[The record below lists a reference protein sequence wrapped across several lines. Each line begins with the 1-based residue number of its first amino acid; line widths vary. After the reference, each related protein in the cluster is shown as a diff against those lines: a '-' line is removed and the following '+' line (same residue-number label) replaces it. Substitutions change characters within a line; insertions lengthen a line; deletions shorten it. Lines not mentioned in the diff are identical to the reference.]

1 MMNEKVM
8 AYIETL
14 EAKISFQEIAT
25 EALNQEVITLQSE
38 MFKLKEQLTLLSKKL
53 QAAQIS
59 NIANA
64 SEETA
69 PPHY

>member
-8 AYIETL
+8 TYIETL

-64 SEETA
+64 SEETP